1 MPAVATI
8 WRMVRSRLRTDVV
21 ISTIVHV
28 VVLGS
33 TLVWFTATPHKLS
46 EEDSIPVDIISD
58 TELSKLTAGIK
69 TAEAQDG
76 RSQEAGYQDRRD
88 RRGAQEGRE
97 EAGAA
102 EAATAAQEA
111 RSQPRGQDREQA
123 RFARQA

>member
-69 TAEAQDG
+69 TAQ
-76 RSQEAGYQDRRD
+76 
-88 RRGAQEGRE
+88 
-97 EAGAA
+97 
-102 EAATAAQEA
+102 
-111 RSQPRGQDREQA
+111 
-123 RFARQA
+123 